1 LHTWVF
7 RESADDPIATHRA
20 QRPGKQHSD
29 EELVGR
35 AVSLQDAAAF
45 GELVRR
51 HQSQVRGCLRRLT
64 RDFARA
70 DDLAQETFMRAWEKL
85 PSFAGHGRFLSWLM
99 KLAYNEFL
107 QSARKARRYR
117 AAVER
122 FEAERAVSQSAAV
135 ETDNADNS
143 DLDKVLAVLSE
154 EERTVMIMAFG
165 LGLSHGEVCDVTG
178 MPLGTVKSH
187 IHRARQRIQ
196 KTFPQRD
203 NDG

>member
-1 LHTWVF
+1 
-7 RESADDPIATHRA
+7 
-20 QRPGKQHSD
+20 
-29 EELVGR
+29 
-35 AVSLQDAAAF
+35 LQDAAAF

-196 KTFPQRD
+196 KAFPQGD
-203 NDG
+203 NHG

>member
-1 LHTWVF
+1 
-7 RESADDPIATHRA
+7 
-20 QRPGKQHSD
+20 
-29 EELVGR
+29 
-35 AVSLQDAAAF
+35 
-45 GELVRR
+45 
-51 HQSQVRGCLRRLT
+51 
-64 RDFARA
+64 
-70 DDLAQETFMRAWEKL
+70 MRAWEKL
-85 PSFAGHGRFLSWLM
+85 PSFAGRGRFLSWLM

-196 KTFPQRD
+196 KAFPQGD